1 MAITIYNPNVYNATG
16 DRLPAVFKADNG
28 KVLTVVNGKWVAAD
42 PQTSST
48 GPGTVDVLP
57 EVTANDDGKFLR
69 VVNGSYALVSL
80 TDVSKGG
87 A

>member
-28 KVLTVVNGKWVAAD
+28 KVLTVVNGKWAVAD
-42 PQTSST
+42 PTGSVSST
-48 GPGTVDVLP
+48 PGDELP
-57 EVTANDDGKFLR
+57 EVTANDNGKFLR

>member
-28 KVLTVVNGKWVAAD
+28 KVLTVVNGKWAVAD
-42 PQTSST
+42 PTASVSS
-48 GPGTVDVLP
+48 DELP
-57 EVTANDDGKFLR
+57 EVTANDNGKFLR